1 MVIVNILL
9 MTAMAMFVT
18 ETIIT
23 VVLHRKMKKKLDKER
38 ELHEAKRIEYEK
50 LIQALPIQRNLL

>member
-1 MVIVNILL
+1 MTTLEIVLC
-9 MTAMAMFVT
+9 FVSVT

-38 ELHEAKRIEYEK
+38 ELYEAKRIEYEK
-50 LIQALPIQRNLL
+50 LMESLPIQRNLL

>member
-1 MVIVNILL
+1 MTTLEIVLCCVSI
-9 MTAMAMFVT
+9 V

-38 ELHEAKRIEYEK
+38 ILYETKRKEYEE
-50 LIQALPIQRNLL
+50 ATANANTWRNVL

>member
-1 MVIVNILL
+1 MTTLEIILCCVSV
-9 MTAMAMFVT
+9 A

-38 ELHEAKRIEYEK
+38 ELYETKRIEYER
-50 LIQALPIQRNLL
+50 LIEALPIQRNLL